1 MLYTS
6 THNEKIKTLKK
17 LKEKKYRDQEN
28 LFLIEGEHLIKE
40 AANSNVLKEI
50 ICLERMNI
58 DVDVPVHYASK
69 EVMNILTN
77 VESPSNMIGV
87 CIKQEEKDFSGNI
100 LILDDVQD
108 PGNLGAIIRSAVAFN
123 VNTIVLSEHTVD
135 LYNPK
140 VIRASQGMLFKVNII
155 RKDLISF
162 IEEIKKKDYH
172 ILATQL
178 IHGKNIKKLEKKQKL
193 AIIMGNEGKGVSKPL
208 LDLSDEFIY
217 INMNETCESLNVAV
231 ASSIILYELWGE

>member
-6 THNEKIKTLKK
+6 THNQKIKMLKK
-17 LKEKKYRDQEN
+17 LKEKKCRDQTN

-40 AANSNVLKEI
+40 AYSSKVLKEI
-50 ICLERMNI
+50 YCLEGINI
-58 DVDVPVHYASK
+58 DINIPVHYVSK
-69 EVMNILTN
+69 EVMNSLTN
-77 VESPSNMIGV
+77 VESPSNIIGV
-87 CIKQEEKDFSGNI
+87 CIKKEEKNYSGNI

-123 VNTIVLSEHTVD
+123 VETIVLSNQTVD

-155 RKDLISF
+155 RTDLISF
-162 IEEIKKKDYH
+162 IKEIKQKGYN

-178 IHGKNIKKLEKKQKL
+178 INGKSIKKLEKKEKL
-193 AIIMGNEGKGVSKPL
+193 AIIMGNEGKGVSKSL
-208 LDLSDEFIY
+208 LDLSDEFVY
-217 INMNETCESLNVAV
+217 IKMNEACESLNVSV

>member
-1 MLYTS
+1 MVYTS
-6 THNEKIKTLKK
+6 LNNEKIKTLKK
-17 LKEKKYRDQEN
+17 LKEKKYRDQTN
-28 LFLIEGEHLIKE
+28 LFLVEGEHLIKE
-40 AANSNVLKEI
+40 AFSSKVLKEVF
-50 ICLERMNI
+50 CLEGTDIDI
-58 DVDVPVHYASK
+58 DVPIHYASK
-69 EVMNILTN
+69 EVMNSLTH

-87 CIKQEEKDFSGNI
+87 CIKKEEKEYSGNI

-123 VNTIVLSEHTVD
+123 VDTIVLSNQTVD

-155 RKDLISF
+155 RTDLISF
-162 IEEIKKKDYH
+162 IKEIKQKEYH

-178 IHGKNIKKLEKKQKL
+178 INGKNIKKLEKTEKL

-208 LDLSDEFIY
+208 LDLSDEFVY
-217 INMNETCESLNVAV
+217 IKMNETCESLNVAV

>member
-6 THNEKIKTLKK
+6 VHNDKIKTLKK
-17 LKEKKYRDQEN
+17 LKEKKYRDQTN
-28 LFLIEGEHLIKE
+28 LFLVEGEHLIKE
-40 AANSNVLKEI
+40 AFYSNALKEV
-50 ICLERMNI
+50 ICLERMDI
-58 DVDVPVHYASK
+58 DINVPIHYASK
-69 EVMNILTN
+69 EVMNCFTN

-87 CIKQEEKDFSGNI
+87 CIKKESKEYSGNI

-108 PGNLGAIIRSAVAFN
+108 PGNLGAIIRSAVAFH
-123 VNTIVLSEHTVD
+123 VDTIVLSNQTVD

-140 VIRASQGMLFKVNII
+140 VIRASQGMIFKVNII
-155 RKDLISF
+155 RTDLISF
-162 IEEIKKKDYH
+162 VEEIKQKGYH

-178 IHGKNIKKLEKKQKL
+178 IHGKSIKKLEKKEKI

-217 INMNETCESLNVAV
+217 IKMNETCESLNVAV